1 MHWFEVDWP
10 FWLRQVSVFV
20 AVWSVV
26 AFFVELGRLVRA
38 VREYVSRPRV
48 EQWNVN
54 VTDVEQAYRAYKCNL
69 PANAPHD
76 EGEVA

>member
-1 MHWFEVDWP
+1 M
-10 FWLRQVSVFV
+10 

-54 VTDVEQAYRAYKCNL
+54 VTDVEQAYQVYKHSLRANR
-69 PANAPHD
+69 PHD
-76 EGEVA
+76 EGGAA